1 MTEEERSMFPLFTP
15 ENTEGMLNNILK
27 ENLRIAGGRF

>member
-1 MTEEERSMFPLFTP
+1 MTEEERSIYLLFTP

-27 ENLRIAGGRF
+27 GNLRIAGGRF